1 MVSRIGSGWVSN
13 LTNEVRI
20 SRLDCLSSPNG
31 ATLSPRVMNSIHVAL
46 AVLLATIT
54 CFAQGQVNFANR
66 VGAGGSILNVP
77 VTINATI
84 QGSLPSLHQRGAYRG
99 GTCAQGGAASG
110 TYLTGENSAQGG
122 DR

>member
-1 MVSRIGSGWVSN
+1 MAKA
-13 LTNEVRI
+13 
-20 SRLDCLSSPNG
+20 
-31 ATLSPRVMNSIHVAL
+31 ATLTPRVMNPIHAAL
-46 AVLLATIT
+46 AILLTTVT

-66 VGAGGSILNVP
+66 VGAGGTVLNAP

-99 GTCAQGGAASG
+99 GTCAHGGAASG
-110 TYLTGENSAQGG
+110 TYLTGENSTQGG